1 MPLGNFIWFQVPVW
15 TFFVL
20 TQKIMDTVDRT
31 SRPVDFKQ
39 DEETSWLQP
48 NCRFGEKATGIE
60 SCPRPVLPRPSFVN
74 FRDCS
79 PGYYVRWEMA
89 HTKSWT
95 THQTHLRQ
103 KLHMWPGQARER
115 PLKFNTF
122 ILCLFCT
129 LETVHTNHWCCV
141 KNIELQFILASFTAW
156 ALCNRNKNIDI
167 AEDLV
172 IIQKYKKWHIKAQTL
187 WGRGDSGSRTR
198 VIRTT
203 AAEKYSL
210 LLAAQYNVIIQQ

>member
-141 KNIELQFILASFTAW
+141 KKHKITIHIGIFHSMSTVQSEQKYRHCRRS
-156 ALCNRNKNIDI
+156 CNNT
-167 AEDLV
+167 E
-172 IIQKYKKWHIKAQTL
+172 IQKMTYKSPDFVGQRWFGK
-187 WGRGDSGSRTR
+187 
-198 VIRTT
+198 
-203 AAEKYSL
+203 
-210 LLAAQYNVIIQQ
+210 